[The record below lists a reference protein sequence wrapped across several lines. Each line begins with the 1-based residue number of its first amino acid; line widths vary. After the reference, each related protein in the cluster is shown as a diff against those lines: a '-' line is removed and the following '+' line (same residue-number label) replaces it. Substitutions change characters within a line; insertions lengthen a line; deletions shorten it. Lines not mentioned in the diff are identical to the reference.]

1 MKTKLKTAAMLAV
14 AIMIAL
20 ACKQTE
26 QGSKSDSS
34 VDDQSLNEEEIK
46 ASIEEMVFPLPEPM
60 GVYTM
65 LEEIG
70 AEYDDEILNPVT
82 NLANYHTSNV
92 KAANLGVYAAD
103 LSYTTVYQNDKSTDS
118 YTKTIK
124 SLIDD
129 LEIEVDYKK
138 LLNENTEE
146 AIENSDSLIKLTSE
160 TFIETYDFL
169 KKESEPSLAVLM
181 VNGFYIEGLY
191 IATQILEGTYDNV
204 EMVKIIYSQAK
215 PLDEIINLN
224 EKFIENEYIKALQKQ
239 LITLKSFYETNDG
252 SLTKEQLTSITKTI
266 EAIRSTLIS

>member
-1 MKTKLKTAAMLAV
+1 MKTKLKTATMLAV

-26 QGSKSDSS
+26 QGSESDSS
-34 VDDQSLNEEEIK
+34 VEDQSLNEEEIK

-70 AEYDDEILNPVT
+70 AEFDDEILNPVS
-82 NLANYHTSNV
+82 NLANYHTSNI
-92 KAANLGVYAAD
+92 KATNLGVYAAD

-138 LLNENTEE
+138 LLNESNEE
-146 AIENSDSLIKLTSE
+146 TIENSDSLIKLTSE

-204 EMVKIIYSQAK
+204 EMVKIIYSQSK
-215 PLDEIINLN
+215 PLEEIIKLN
-224 EKFIENEYIKALQKQ
+224 SKFIDNQYIATLQKAL
-239 LITLKSFYETNDG
+239 LKLKAFYETSDG
-252 SLTKEQLTSITKTI
+252 SLTKEQLTNIAETI
-266 EAIRSTLIS
+266 EAIRSTIVS